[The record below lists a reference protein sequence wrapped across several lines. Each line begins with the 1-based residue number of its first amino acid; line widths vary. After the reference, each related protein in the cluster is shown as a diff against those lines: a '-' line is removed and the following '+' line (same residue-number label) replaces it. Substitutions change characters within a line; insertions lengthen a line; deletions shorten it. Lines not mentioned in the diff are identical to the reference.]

1 MGRPVKFEICSG
13 SLLSA
18 LNAQAAG
25 AHRVEL
31 CSALSLGGI
40 TPSYGFVEQARKR
53 LKIDI
58 NVLIRPRP
66 GDFLY
71 ESEEVAVMIADIQA
85 CARMGVNGVVIG
97 ALDPYGNV
105 DMDSC
110 RAMVAV
116 ARHLGLSVTFHR
128 AIDRTRDILVA
139 LEDVIS
145 LGVDRVLTSGGK
157 STAQEG
163 LETLAR
169 MNEIASG
176 RVLIMPGSG
185 VNAGNIREILC
196 GCGACEVHFSGSE
209 TFDSPMLYR
218 EGISFTPAGL
228 GGDFARTESSVE
240 KIRATIEAAEDITS
254 ADPICQCIHP

>member
-1 MGRPVKFEICSG
+1 MDTPVKFEVCSG
-13 SLLSA
+13 SLISA
-18 LNAQAAG
+18 LNAQVAG

-40 TPSYGFVEQARKR
+40 TPSYGFIEQARRR

-58 NVLIRPRP
+58 NVLVRPRP

-85 CARMGVNGVVIG
+85 CAKMGVNGVVIG

-116 ARHLGLSVTFHR
+116 AKHLGLSVTFHR
-128 AIDRTRDILVA
+128 AIDRARDILAA
-139 LEDVIS
+139 LEDVVS

-157 STAQEG
+157 PVAMEG
-163 LETLAR
+163 LDTLAR
-169 MNEIASG
+169 MNEIAVG
-176 RVLIMPGSG
+176 RVIIMPGSG
-185 VNAGNIREILC
+185 VNAGNIKEILAVS
-196 GCGACEVHFSGSE
+196 GASEIHFSGSQ

-218 EGISFTPAGL
+218 EGVSFTPAGL
-228 GGDFARTESSVE
+228 GGDFTRSESSVE
-240 KIRATIEAAEDITS
+240 KIRDTIAA
-254 ADPICQCIHP
+254 AH